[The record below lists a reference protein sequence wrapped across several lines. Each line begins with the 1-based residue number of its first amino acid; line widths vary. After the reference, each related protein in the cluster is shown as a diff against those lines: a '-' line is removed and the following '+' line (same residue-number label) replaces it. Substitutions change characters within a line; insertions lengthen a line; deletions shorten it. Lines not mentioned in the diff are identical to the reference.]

1 MCKFNIRFEG
11 RPVAVMEQTA
21 STIIDGGGSFTID
34 GDLAHFSV
42 ATPVGRVDGECLM
55 ADPSMIT
62 ITITKKPFWVPC
74 SAIKDRIVA
83 AFVAAN
89 RSSTAANRLENERSE
104 GAQNNE

>member
-11 RPVAVMEQTA
+11 RPIAVMEQTA
-21 STIIDGGGSFTID
+21 ATITDGGGSFTVD
-34 GDLAHFSV
+34 GDHALFSV

-74 SAIKDRIVA
+74 SAIRDRIVA
-83 AFVAAN
+83 AFIAAN
-89 RSSTAANRLENERSE
+89 RSSAAAKQAGE
-104 GAQNNE
+104 